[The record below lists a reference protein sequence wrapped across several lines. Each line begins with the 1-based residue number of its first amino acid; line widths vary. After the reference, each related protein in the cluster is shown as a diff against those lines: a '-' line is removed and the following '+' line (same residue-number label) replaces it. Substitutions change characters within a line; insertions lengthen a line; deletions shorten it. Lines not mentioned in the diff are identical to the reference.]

1 MSDKKSRSNKKNR
14 KKKLACTKFCLQ
26 AGILQKR
33 NYTKQDLNYY
43 LPIRLK
49 LTDFDKN
56 EYEITAD
63 LTMFMTFV
71 STTIKNDRS

>member
-1 MSDKKSRSNKKNR
+1 MSDKKPRSNKKNR
-14 KKKLACTKFCLQ
+14 KKLACTKFCLQ

-49 LTDFDKN
+49 LKDLDKN
-56 EYEITAD
+56 EYEITAE
-63 LTMFMTFV
+63 LTMFMTFA